1 VLLAD
6 QKKTEAEKE
15 NIRAEMGKHQ
25 EELNLQL
32 EAAQKEKAAR
42 KALAKK
48 LKAMED
54 KLMAGGAEQSVQDL
68 VEQRKT
74 KQVRVVVARGGRVV

>member
-1 VLLAD
+1 MLLAD